1 MPAAIAS
8 SALHPDVSM
17 LDSGDQLASALQ
29 GRYVLERELG
39 RGGMALVYLAQDL
52 RHDRQVALKVLH
64 PELAQVLGT
73 DRFLREIRTSAR
85 LQHPHILG
93 IHDSGEA
100 AGRLWFTMPF
110 VEGETL
116 RSRMNREKQLP
127 LTDALRITAEAADA
141 LDYAHEHG
149 VIHRDI
155 KPENI
160 LLSGR
165 HVFVADFGIARTLA
179 SAGDSLTATGMTVG
193 TPAYMSPEQASGERE
208 VDGRSDV
215 YSLGTVLYEMLA
227 GEPPFTGTSAQALIA
242 KRLTGSAPL
251 LSASREVPLSVE
263 RAVSR
268 ALARA
273 PVDRFATARE
283 FADALQAPSP
293 DSSGET
299 RVSQAAR
306 GRRNHVGA
314 LALSAALLIA
324 LLGGYLTYARSRPG
338 ATAEAAASAAV
349 LPFSDLSPGK
359 DQEYFSDGLTDELIT
374 SLSQVKGLR
383 VAARTSS
390 FQFKGRNADVREVGR
405 KLDVSAVLEG
415 SVRRSGDHLRVTAQ
429 LSSVKDGYQ
438 LWSDSYDRKEADVFA
453 VQEDIAR
460 SIVSALRV
468 RLGGGT
474 DSVLASK
481 PTEDLEAYDLY
492 LKGRFAWN
500 QRTPQSL
507 QEAARYLEQAVARD
521 SGFTRAWA
529 ALADTY
535 ILLGPYTGL
544 SPKEIWPK
552 GKAAAERALRLDP
565 ESAEARTSLAY
576 GTLTYEWDWP
586 VAEENFKRAIAAKP
600 NYATAHHWYA
610 DLLAG
615 RGRLDESLRE
625 MTRAHELD
633 PLSLIIDGELAWV
646 YYLMHRT
653 PEAEAQVRR
662 VLELD
667 RNYAQSYYVGG
678 LVELQAGRPDSA
690 IALTRRCME
699 LGDPGPQAWGNL
711 ANAYA
716 RAGKRGAALRML
728 GDLQRE
734 SAHAYVPPFAFALAY
749 AALGDNRRGVEW
761 LQRGVQEKD
770 VLMPENFQEPL
781 LDPLREGQGYAEVL
795 RGMELSAVPGSAP
808 AR

>member
-8 SALHPDVSM
+8 SAFHPDVSM

-116 RSRMNREKQLP
+116 RSRMKREKQLP

-160 LLSGR
+160 LLSGG

-179 SAGDSLTATGMTVG
+179 SAGDSLTLTGMTVG

-208 VDGRSDV
+208 GDRRSDV
-215 YSLGTVLYEMLA
+215 YSLGCVVFEMLA
-227 GEPPFTGTSAQALIA
+227 GEPPFTGTNPQALIA
-242 KRLTGSAPL
+242 KRLTEPAPHL
-251 LSASREVPLSVE
+251 RTMREVPSGVE

-273 PVDRFATARE
+273 PVDRFGSARE
-283 FADALQAPSP
+283 FAEALQAPP
-293 DSSGET
+293 TRDGAET
-299 RVSQAAR
+299 RVSPVLQGSGKRVRIA
-306 GRRNHVGA
+306 A
-314 LALSAALLIA
+314 LAVLVLVA
-324 LLGGYLTYARSRPG
+324 LLGGYFAYGRFRSG
-338 ATAEAAASAAV
+338 APAPSASAAV

-565 ESAEARTSLAY
+565 ESAEAHTSLAY

-633 PLSLIIDGELAWV
+633 PLSLIIGGELAWV

-667 RNYAQSYYVGG
+667 RNYAQSYYIAGM
-678 LVELQAGRPDSA
+678 VELQAGRPDSA
-690 IALTRRCME
+690 IILTRRCME

-749 AALGDNRRGVEW
+749 AGLGDKKRGVEW
-761 LQRGVQEKD
+761 LQRGVQERD
-770 VLMPENFQEPL
+770 LLMPENFQEPL
-781 LDPLREGQGYAEVL
+781 LDPLREGPGYAEVL
-795 RGMELSAVPGSAP
+795 RGMGLSAVPGSAP